1 MREFE
6 FVITYNDEEDG
17 KSLTVICA
25 KDEETAVSTLKAKY
39 KVTTIYSV
47 RLRGGESIYQI
58 KKNFPF
64 FFKKY

>member
-47 RLRGGESIYQI
+47 RLRGGESIY
-58 KKNFPF
+58 
-64 FFKKY
+64 